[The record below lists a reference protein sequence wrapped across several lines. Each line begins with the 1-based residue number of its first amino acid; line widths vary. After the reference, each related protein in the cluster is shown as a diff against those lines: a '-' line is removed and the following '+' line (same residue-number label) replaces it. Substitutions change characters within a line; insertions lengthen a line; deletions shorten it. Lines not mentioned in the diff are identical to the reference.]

1 VRKRYLLLAVS
12 GTILGL
18 LWWRVGWRALAS
30 GVAGLHYPLFAVA
43 IALFVPQVL
52 VSGWRWHR
60 LVHPR
65 GEGDL
70 RRSVQLVLAASA
82 LNVVLPSKLGDV
94 AKGLFAVSHE
104 RPGSVEHGLA
114 LGIFE
119 KGIDTA
125 SLAFWMVLASFA
137 VPPQE
142 PLGWA
147 MVATGVAIVLAVG
160 GLVAVGRGLEV
171 GRSAGGV
178 VGRVVGLMRRI
189 AAVGAE
195 LRADRARLV
204 AVLAA
209 SLALWFLHIAQFAVV
224 QAAAG
229 GAPRPLLVASRVPMA
244 IFVGLLPVSFAG
256 VGTRDAAMVYLLA
269 GPLGDSAALV
279 LGLFATLRYVVV
291 AVAGIPY
298 LSHLDFTRLRR
309 AQQQSSAATA
319 PVSVATGDTIREPG
333 ENTPE
338 VDR

>member
-12 GTILGL
+12 GVILGV
-18 LWWRVGWRALAS
+18 LWWRVGWRTLAH
-30 GVAGLHYPLFAVA
+30 GVVGLHYPLFAVA
-43 IALFVPQVL
+43 LALFVPQVW

-60 LVHPR
+60 LVYAR

-70 RRSVQLVLAASA
+70 RRSIQLVLAASA

-94 AKGLFAVSHE
+94 AKGLFAVRHE
-104 RPGSVEHGLA
+104 GPIAVEHGLA

-125 SLAFWMVLASFA
+125 SLAFWMVVASVL
-137 VPPQE
+137 VPPRE

-160 GLVAVGRGLEV
+160 GLVGFGRGVDV
-171 GRSAGGV
+171 GGAAGGV
-178 VGRVVGLMRRI
+178 VGRVVGLARRI
-189 AAVGAE
+189 ASVGAE
-195 LRADRARLV
+195 LRADRGRLV

-209 SLALWFLHIAQFAVV
+209 SLALWFLHIAQFAIV
-224 QAAAG
+224 QAATG
-229 GAPRPLLVASRVPMA
+229 GTPRPLLVASRVPMA

-269 GPLGDSAALV
+269 GPLGESTALV

-291 AVAGIPY
+291 ALAGVPY
-298 LSHLDFTRLRR
+298 ISHLDFARLRR
-309 AQQQSSAATA
+309 ARQDTSAASA
-319 PVSVATGDTIREPG
+319 AVSVSDDHT
-333 ENTPE
+333 TPE
-338 VDR
+338 VAKETTEGEH

>member
-12 GTILGL
+12 GTILGV
-18 LWWRVGWRALAS
+18 LWWRVGWRTLAS
-30 GVAGLHYPLFAVA
+30 GVVGLDPILFVA
-43 IALFVPQVL
+43 ALALFVPQVW

-70 RRSVQLVLAASA
+70 RRSIQLVLAASS

-125 SLAFWMVLASFA
+125 SLAFWMVLASLA

-147 MVATGVAIVLAVG
+147 MVATGVAIVFAVG
-160 GLVAVGRGLEV
+160 GLVGAGPGVEA
-171 GRSAGGV
+171 GRSTGGV
-178 VGRVVGLMRRI
+178 VGRVVGLIRRI

-195 LRADRARLV
+195 LRVDRARLV

-209 SLALWFLHIAQFAVV
+209 SLALWFLHIAQFALV

-229 GAPRPLLVASRVPMA
+229 GGPRPLLVASRVPMA

-269 GPLGDSAALV
+269 GPLGESAALV

-298 LSHLDFTRLRR
+298 ISHLDFARLRR
-309 AQQQSSAATA
+309 AQQKSSAAPA
-319 PVSVATGDTIREPG
+319 AESVATGDSAPAPG
-333 ENTPE
+333 EEIPE
-338 VDR
+338 ADR